1 MNIQEN
7 ISGGI
12 TRMHYIFKLIIA
24 GDGAVGKTTLVNR
37 FVNGTF
43 HEEFRLTVGIQLS
56 AKRQMLNGDM
66 IDLQIWDL
74 GGQERYRFI
83 LPDYCKGAH
92 GALFLYDTTSPT
104 SLDHMDDWIKVL
116 RSQGGTFP
124 VVVGGT
130 KIDLPDVR
138 AVTKEEALDM
148 ASKFGISEVI
158 EVSSK
163 TGANVDALFESICT
177 QMIRYYQQAH
187 QELKP
192 VAEVPSESTPRVN

>member
-1 MNIQEN
+1 
-7 ISGGI
+7 
-12 TRMHYIFKLIIA
+12 MHYVFKLIVA
-24 GDGAVGKTTLVNR
+24 GDGGVGKTTLVNR

-43 HEEFRLTVGIQLS
+43 HEDFRLTVGIQVA
-56 AKRQMLNGDM
+56 AKREMVNGDTV
-66 IDLQIWDL
+66 DLQIWDL

-92 GALFLYDTTSPT
+92 GALFLYDTTSYT
-104 SLDHMDDWIKVL
+104 SLEHMEDWIKVL

-124 VVVGGT
+124 IVVGGT

-138 AVTKEEALDM
+138 TVPKEEALEV

-163 TGANVDALFESICT
+163 TGVNVDALFESVCT
-177 QMIRYYQQAH
+177 QMIRFYQQSH
-187 QELKP
+187 QELRP
-192 VAEVPSESTPRVN
+192 IAQEPNVSTPREN